1 MKNQATELRPDI
13 IEQFCG
19 GAWYTAH
26 EPLTLRRSAML
37 WTMPICAAFS
47 FAVILVSLVGFL
59 GGG

>member
-26 EPLTLRRSAML
+26 EPLTLTRIHRRTPMDGVRKAE
-37 WTMPICAAFS
+37 
-47 FAVILVSLVGFL
+47 
-59 GGG
+59 GG